1 MVNIFKML
9 VSPLVN
15 GAVKLAGLTPKLV
28 EIEPGTVLNIWVPTE
43 TLKNTT
49 KIPHKPVVVF
59 LHSFAANGILT
70 WFFQA
75 ISLSGTYSVYVPDF
89 IFFGDSTTDK
99 SDRTT
104 AFQAECIAKGLSK
117 LGVEKC
123 TIVGLSYGG
132 MVGFKMARN
141 YPDLV
146 ESMVVSGT
154 LMEMTESIN
163 SALLKKFNA
172 NSWSDLLMP
181 TSVDGVKEMMS
192 VGTHKLPWLPDF
204 FYKHFLEALFDNRKE
219 RNELLKALVVKDKDA
234 GLPNYTQRIH
244 LLWGDDDKIF
254 NSDIVSNIKENL
266 GEKASV
272 EYIGK
277 AGHLSPMERPFVFTQ
292 CLKKVLSSFQTE
304 VKNK

>member
-9 VSPLVN
+9 VSPLVH

-59 LHSFAANGILT
+59 LHSFAADGILT

-75 ISLSGTYSVYVPDF
+75 ISLSGMYSVYVPDF

-99 SDRTT
+99 LDRTT

-154 LMEMTESIN
+154 VVEMTESIIA
-163 SALLKKFNA
+163 ALLKKYKVNC
-172 NSWSDLLMP
+172 WSDMMMP

-192 VGTHKLPWLPDF
+192 VGTHKLPWLPDIV
-204 FYKHFLEALFDNRKE
+204 YKHFLEAFFDNRKE
-219 RNELLKALVVKDKDA
+219 RIELLKALVVNDKDA
-234 GLPNYTQRIH
+234 VSPNYTQRIH
-244 LLWGDDDKIF
+244 LLWGDDDKIHD
-254 NSDIVSNIKENL
+254 SDFARNMKENL
-266 GEKASV
+266 GEKAS
-272 EYIGK
+272 IGFIDK
-277 AGHLSPMERPFVFTQ
+277 AGHSSPVERPFVFTQ
-292 CLKKVLSSFQTE
+292 HLKKILSSFRTE
-304 VKNK
+304 VKNE